1 MAAVLSF
8 MSNFERKFPLLMDNH
23 SQIQEAMFYFCFL
36 VFFFTTFL
44 FVFLSSAYRRLKTA
58 KQKQEE
64 EHTLKPIQSDPSRLE
79 RSSVE
84 TVSKTHETSEK
95 DPTHLAHSLLL
106 EVLPSDSQKWE
117 CLFDEGKSCDPDS
130 NGSGLDREG
139 LGSGGDQRVKKKKKR
154 AKKKKLNL
162 QAEEGRGERENSG
175 TGSRAMQDL
184 VCLYPFTSSSSAM
197 QRRIKQQYEELV
209 KCNETK
215 RLTMAQV
222 GEFDNCLIKAINEL
236 QRKADGI
243 QRKFTIKKA
252 LLFKADRSSFDRL
265 RQQIYKLELEK
276 QRLEEDAFV
285 YNLLQQQ
292 LKLFPAYKKM
302 LEFSAS
308 MELKA
313 KSGEL
318 MDNTDTEFSDISF
331 EELLAQEKKDSFWQ
345 RKSRSCSG

>member
-8 MSNFERKFPLLMDNH
+8 MSDFERKFPLLMDNH

-44 FVFLSSAYRRLKTA
+44 FVFLYSTYRRLKTT

-64 EHTLKPIQSDPSRLE
+64 EHTQKPIQSDPSRLE

-84 TVSKTHETSEK
+84 TVSKTHQTSEK

-117 CLFDEGKSCDPDS
+117 CLFDEGNSCDPDS

-222 GEFDNCLIKAINEL
+222 FY
-236 QRKADGI
+236 
-243 QRKFTIKKA
+243 F
-252 LLFKADRSSFDRL
+252 
-265 RQQIYKLELEK
+265 
-276 QRLEEDAFV
+276 
-285 YNLLQQQ
+285 
-292 LKLFPAYKKM
+292 
-302 LEFSAS
+302 
-308 MELKA
+308 
-313 KSGEL
+313 L
-318 MDNTDTEFSDISF
+318 MF
-331 EELLAQEKKDSFWQ
+331 
-345 RKSRSCSG
+345 